1 MLSSEKA
8 WGWVVGWLA
17 GMLALPS
24 LALANGGDD
33 HGAAVRTVDP
43 GIDVHRVEVASSR
56 FELVLRWPHADA
68 GETLSFEAF
77 ISDFETNAPVD
88 GAAVELRLAGAE
100 SPKLALRAA
109 GRGRYVGE
117 IASPSTGLYAM
128 TMVVTL
134 PDGGDVLVAD
144 GLELGPHADAAH
156 GDEADHE
163 SSLPWGFWAGLGGVL
178 LVGLV
183 LLGLAA
189 SRARR
194 ASERAG
200 HTTLALVLAGLLG
213 LADTQAARAHGG
225 DDHGAPATPGTTVA
239 GAGGAV
245 MLPKEAQ
252 NLLGLLTS
260 KVERKT
266 VTPRLT
272 VTGMVTVPPGRD
284 REILAPMNG
293 TLEPVGELAL
303 GLRVEAG
310 QVLYV
315 MTVLPDAGER
325 ASLLAEQARER
336 ASLPGH
342 QARVKQGQ
350 RALTRAKALN
360 ANDQAIAE
368 RDVEVAEAELAEA
381 KSRLEASRA
390 AIAAL
395 SSEGEGSALRLELKS
410 PIAGEIAALHVTAGQ
425 VTADVPLVRIIDR
438 SELLVAASVVETDL
452 VRLSLNGRAE
462 VRTAAGVMPARHV
475 FTGPVV
481 DPVKRTVDV
490 LYALDP
496 TGLPGS
502 PDSPDSSGS
511 PGSKAAMKGAA
522 PLWLNQFVTL
532 ALPSGLA
539 AMRLAVPEAALVD
552 VDGRPVV
559 WVKLS
564 AETFA
569 PVGVRVVAREG
580 GLVAVEGELAVGD
593 RVVTSGTSHL
603 RGARAAG
610 SK

>member
-1 MLSSEKA
+1 
-8 WGWVVGWLA
+8 
-17 GMLALPS
+17 MLALPS
-24 LALANGGDD
+24 LALAHGGED
-33 HGAAVRTVDP
+33 HGAAVRTVDT
-43 GIDVHRVEVASSR
+43 GIEVHRVEVASSR

-100 SPKLALRAA
+100 SPKLALLAA
-109 GRGRYVGE
+109 GRGRYMGE
-117 IASPSTGLYAM
+117 IASPSAGLYAM
-128 TMVVTL
+128 TMIVTL

-156 GDEADHE
+156 GDEAAHE
-163 SSLPWGFWAGLGGVL
+163 SGLPWGFWAGLGGVL
-178 LVGLV
+178 LVGLF
-183 LLGLAA
+183 LLGLAASRA

-200 HTTLALVLAGLLG
+200 HTTLALVLAGLVG

-239 GAGGAV
+239 SAGGAV

-272 VTGMVTVPPGRD
+272 VTGMVTVPPGQD

-350 RALTRAKALN
+350 KALTRAKALN
-360 ANDQAIAE
+360 ANDQAVAV

-381 KSRLEASRA
+381 RSRLEASRA

-395 SSEGEGSALRLELKS
+395 SFEGEGSALRLELKS
-410 PIAGEIAALHVTAGQ
+410 PIDGEIAALHVVAGQ
-425 VTADVPLVRIIDR
+425 VTADVPLVRVIDR
-438 SELLVAASVVETDL
+438 SELLVAASVIETDL
-452 VRLSLNGRAE
+452 LRLSLNGRAE
-462 VRTAAGVMPARHV
+462 VRTAAGVVSARHV
-475 FTGPVV
+475 FTGPAV

-490 LYALDP
+490 LYALDSIDP
-496 TGLPGS
+496 IDPIDSPGS
-502 PDSPDSSGS
+502 PDSS
-511 PGSKAAMKGAA
+511 GSKAAMKGAA

-539 AMRLAVPEAALVD
+539 AMRLVVPEAALVD

-593 RVVTSGTSHL
+593 RVVTSGTSYL